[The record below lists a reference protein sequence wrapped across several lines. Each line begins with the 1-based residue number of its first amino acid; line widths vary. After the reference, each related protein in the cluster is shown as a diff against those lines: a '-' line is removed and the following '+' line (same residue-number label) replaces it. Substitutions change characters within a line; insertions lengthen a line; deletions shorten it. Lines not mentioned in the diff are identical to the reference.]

1 VGQAVAGIDLN
12 HVTNTQGRHTK
23 GQQSTTQQFASML
36 VVLAGGGQRFYSKKT
51 FAVAGRLILEIMPG

>member
-1 VGQAVAGIDLN
+1 
-12 HVTNTQGRHTK
+12 
-23 GQQSTTQQFASML
+23 ML